1 MHFPIKALFL
11 IHACTLHYCVCT
23 HLYLKTKLPM
33 FSIQQ
38 TNMILHQSLIKQ
50 TRTSDHVEYTR
61 KSQLTEDESK
71 CHKNNKGLCGQN

>member
-1 MHFPIKALFL
+1 
-11 IHACTLHYCVCT
+11 
-23 HLYLKTKLPM
+23 M
-33 FSIQQ
+33 FSIKQ

-71 CHKNNKGLCGQN
+71 YHKNNKGSCGQKQTPYWERMEAIGPVV